1 MKNRIVLFILSL
13 VVIGLFNVQE
23 LSAQKKLVKLGS
35 SSNSILVNQRDG
47 GVFYGVFRLQIQ
59 TLNSLD
65 VSSPWSI
72 AVGLNKPIS
81 IGETGIDAKRIKIG
95 FNRVDNDAG
104 LSLAHI
110 GADNQT
116 KFILNEVGSF
126 VPIMMVPTNAVIQ
139 KWKTYQFYFD
149 IVIEGGEYLEELI
162 RDNPKYPLDL
172 TFAVSFFTEEGKV
185 TEHSSTSVG
194 IQIARSLGGSYPE
207 PDFGFVVNAD
217 ASLKFATPEDY
228 TKQVESTEN
237 SSIKVTSKD
246 KGYEVWVNSGDAN
259 FNGDSSAP
267 PVNVVSVKVGDSTP
281 ITLSNT
287 VAPGQLVYAGNATNK
302 TTKELNVRYFITS
315 EKSKELVKYGGNNYT
330 TTLTY
335 TLIPN

>member
-1 MKNRIVLFILSL
+1 MKNRIWIVTVAFVITVFFNSNLLIAQNVNISAHDTGWISVRSYQGATASGLFIVRVNVKETEYPKWSL
-13 VVIGLFNVQE
+13 MVRVSDRIT
-23 LSAQKKLVKLGS
+23 
-35 SSNSILVNQRDG
+35 NSE
-47 GVFYGVFRLQIQ
+47 
-59 TLNSLD
+59 
-65 VSSPWSI
+65 
-72 AVGLNKPIS
+72 NKEVDPSKIS
-81 IGETGIDAKRIKIG
+81 IRL
-95 FNRVDNDAG
+95 NRVDVGPTIQEMGTTTTAIPLNLEDIFIIEQSKFPIKPPTGKDNNQWIFVFDVIVAP
-104 LSLAHI
+104 
-110 GADNQT
+110 GAYLQPLTSWEN
-116 KFILNEVGSF
+116 
-126 VPIMMVPTNAVIQ
+126 
-139 KWKTYQFYFD
+139 YF
-149 IVIEGGEYLEELI
+149 
-162 RDNPKYPLDL
+162 LDL
-172 TFAVSFFTEEGKV
+172 TFTLKDANYGFLYE
-185 TEHSSTSVG
+185 SSADVRM
-194 IQIARSLGGSYPE
+194 QIHPDDTPPSG

-287 VAPGQLVYAGNATNK
+287 VAPGQLVYAGGATNK